1 MKRNN
6 NLTKNL
12 FLSLSS
18 QAASLAVSLI
28 LSLVVPKFIDEY
40 QYAYWQ
46 TYVLYVGYVGGLHFG
61 LLDGIV
67 LRYSQYDYD
76 ELDKPRIRSQFKI
89 LFVSVCILSLTII
102 AFALLF
108 LDGNTRT
115 ITILVS
121 LGIITKQLTGYNSY
135 TFQITNRI
143 SKFAAMTMIQR
154 LSYGAIVVGLLL
166 GKVKIFYW
174 ICFAELIGD
183 MIGFAISSRSNKNM
197 YFGETLSRSE
207 AIKEWKTNVSAGII
221 LMLANWSSMLLLGG
235 AKMVVQWRWDE
246 LTFGKISFA
255 VSISNLFLV
264 FVNAISV
271 VLFPSLKRMNQ
282 EQLPNLYKKLRS
294 SVSIVLFAV
303 MAFYFPGCFILN
315 AYLPK
320 YAESL
325 IYLGLL
331 LPLIIFSS
339 KVTLLTN
346 NYLKA
351 YRLEKEMLKINLI
364 SIITAIVLYLVT
376 AYIFSNLIALVICI
390 VMSNMLKS
398 VLSEITVSRIIKLS
412 FTKDIFVELIM
423 TCIFMLLSYV
433 FDWKLGFILYVITLG
448 CYVFYNRDAVL
459 EISTAVKT
467 KIHHRKN

>member
-1 MKRNN
+1 MNN
-6 NLTKNL
+6 SNISRNL

-18 QAASLAVSLI
+18 QAASLAVSII
-28 LSLVVPKFIDEY
+28 LSLIVPKFIDEY

-46 TYVLYVGYVGGLHFG
+46 TFVLYVGYVGGLHFG

-67 LRYSQYDYD
+67 LRYSQYDYE

-89 LFVSVCILSLTII
+89 LFISICIISLSII
-102 AFALLF
+102 SYAMIF
-108 LDGNTRT
+108 LDGNARL

-121 LGIITKQLTGYNSY
+121 FGIITKQLTGYNSY

-154 LSYGAIVVGLLL
+154 LSYGAIVVVLLL
-166 GKVKIFYW
+166 GKIEGFYW
-174 ICFAELIGD
+174 ICLAELIGD
-183 MIGFAISSRSNKNM
+183 MIGFIVSSRSNKNM
-197 YFGETLSRSE
+197 YFGKTIPRSE
-207 AIKEWKTNVSAGII
+207 AFDEWKTNVSAGII

-235 AKMVVQWRWDE
+235 AKMIVQWRWDE

-282 EQLPNLYKKLRS
+282 EQLPQLYQKLRS
-294 SVSIVLFAV
+294 SVSLVLFAV
-303 MAFYFPGCFILN
+303 ITFYFPGCMILN
-315 AYLPK
+315 IYLPK
-320 YAESL
+320 YSESL
-325 IYLGLL
+325 TYLGLL

-339 KVTLLTN
+339 KVSLLTN
-346 NYLKA
+346 NYLKV

-376 AYIFSNLIALVICI
+376 AYIFRSLVALVICI

-398 VLSEITVSRIIKLS
+398 ILSEITVSRVIKLS
-412 FTKDIFVELIM
+412 FAKDIVIELIM
-423 TCIFMLLSYV
+423 TCVFMFVAYV
-433 FDWKLGFILYVITLG
+433 LDWKLGLLLYLLTLG
-448 CYVFYNRDAVL
+448 FYMFYNKDAVL
-459 EISTAVKT
+459 QLRNVLKT
-467 KIHHRKN
+467 KIFHGKN